1 METNTSF
8 AVLKE
13 DHDLMME
20 YLRTAPLELHY
31 DLRIAEGLEQQLRS
45 ATVLGRS
52 EFPPGV
58 VRLGSGVLLR
68 NVVTRQNDR
77 YTLVL
82 QPGDRKDGQLPLLS
96 RLGLKT
102 LGARQGDTITVVG
115 PAGKRHYLL
124 CEVTS
129 PYH

>member
-1 METNTSF
+1 METITPF

-13 DHDLMME
+13 DHDLLME

-31 DLRIAEGLEQQLRS
+31 DRRIAAGLEQQLQ
-45 ATVLGRS
+45 AAMVLGRRD
-52 EFPPGV
+52 FPPDV

-68 NVVTRQNDR
+68 NVVMRQNDH

-82 QPGDRKDGQLPLLS
+82 QPGECKDGQLPVLS

-102 LGARQGDTITVVG
+102 LGARRGDTITVMG
-115 PAGKRHYLL
+115 PAGKRYYLL
-124 CEVTS
+124 CEVTP

>member
-1 METNTSF
+1 METNIPF
-8 AVLKE
+8 AVLKD
-13 DHDLMME
+13 DHDLLME

-31 DLRIAEGLEQQLRS
+31 DRKIAAGLEQQLQS
-45 ATVLGRS
+45 ATVLGRRD
-52 EFPPGV
+52 FPLDV

-68 NVVTRQNDR
+68 NVLTRQNDR

-82 QPGDRKDGQLPLLS
+82 QTGDRKAGQLPVLS

-102 LGARQGDTITVVG
+102 LGARRGDTITVMG

-129 PYH
+129 PYQ